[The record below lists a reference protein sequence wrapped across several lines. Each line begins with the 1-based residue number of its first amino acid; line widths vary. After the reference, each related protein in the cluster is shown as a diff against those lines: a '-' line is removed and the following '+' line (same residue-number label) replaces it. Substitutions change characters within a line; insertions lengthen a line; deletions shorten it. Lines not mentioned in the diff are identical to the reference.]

1 MSTPGRSVLTLDG
14 HTKIVPTLAFSP
26 DGNRLATA
34 GADGVVLI
42 REASPNVGGD
52 EDGVGL
58 IRGRLELAGLVRF
71 SGAARAR
78 TRGERPTRRNGEEK

>member
-1 MSTPGRSVLTLDG
+1 MTLHG

-42 REASPNVGGD
+42 REVSPNVGGD
-52 EDGVGL
+52 EDG
-58 IRGRLELAGLVRF
+58 
-71 SGAARAR
+71 SD
-78 TRGERPTRRNGEEK
+78 